1 MKLAVYSAMKAFQL
15 VIILNSP
22 PLRRYCDTMCPW
34 PLAVNGK
41 LRIDYQGVEIC
52 LERPWRRE
60 TMHNLVKEAGIDF
73 KNFGDDLNAAK
84 EHDIKQLIFL
94 VMIWIRVQLKQCS
107 SVGHLHNEVVEFV
120 EFSFRTLYSFL
131 RLEAP
136 SWLEESNSFGTAII
150 SSFLDYRRAPLSGIS
165 LARVE
170 FRPTEFIINAF
181 FNNLKPGR
189 R

>member
-1 MKLAVYSAMKAFQL
+1 MDQMGKLELLPRALKDIALGSESTELGGWLSYRLGESKKFMKLAVYFAMKAFQL

-94 VMIWIRVQLKQCS
+94 VFEM
-107 SVGHLHNEVVEFV
+107 VVEPKLLQPTIV
-120 EFSFRTLYSFL
+120 LEYLHWPNHIEGAPVSHNSHLFSDTTHSMMTL
-131 RLEAP
+131 
-136 SWLEESNSFGTAII
+136 
-150 SSFLDYRRAPLSGIS
+150 PLC
-165 LARVE
+165 
-170 FRPTEFIINAF
+170 N
-181 FNNLKPGR
+181 
-189 R
+189 

>member
-1 MKLAVYSAMKAFQL
+1 MYGNHYSKLLCSLISWRKKKDGETVNETHEKMKVKGLCEKAKDILVQESNVQVGGIEKVYEIGRIFRNEVLQL

-94 VMIWIRVQLKQCS
+94 VMIWIRVQLKHALLLAICIM
-107 SVGHLHNEVVEFV
+107 
-120 EFSFRTLYSFL
+120 RFL
-131 RLEAP
+131 R
-136 SWLEESNSFGTAII
+136 W
-150 SSFLDYRRAPLSGIS
+150 
-165 LARVE
+165 
-170 FRPTEFIINAF
+170 
-181 FNNLKPGR
+181 
-189 R
+189 